1 MHNRSKLKWN
11 SLFWNPCHDPIK
23 KLHYYITFFL
33 SLWGHRFYQIY
44 CTENIL
50 LFVQYV
56 NFTALQDICRENVGR
71 KKQTQ
76 SLNHFLISCWLL
88 GKSQS
93 NRFFLRKLFFFFC
106 IFGQNFD
113 LIYISRLIF
122 TVDKVS
128 FSRSSPN
135 PNNTYISFSNYIY
148 CT

>member
-1 MHNRSKLKWN
+1 MKPSILK
-11 SLFWNPCHDPIK
+11 SLPWSNK
-23 KLHYYITFFL
+23 KVALLYNVFSVFVRTLFL
-33 SLWGHRFYQIY
+33 S
-44 CTENIL
+44 NIL
-50 LFVQYV
+50 YREHTLVCTVQYV

-93 NRFFLRKLFFFFC
+93 NRFFLRNFFFC

-113 LIYISRLIF
+113 LIYISRMIF

-135 PNNTYISFSNYIY
+135 PNNTCISFSKYIY